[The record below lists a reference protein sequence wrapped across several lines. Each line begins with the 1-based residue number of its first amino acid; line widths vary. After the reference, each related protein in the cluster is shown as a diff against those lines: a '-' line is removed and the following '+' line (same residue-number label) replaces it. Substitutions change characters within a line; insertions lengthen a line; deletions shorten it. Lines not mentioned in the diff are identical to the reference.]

1 MMRSMDDGTVYRLDE
16 LAAAAGVSARTVRYY
31 VQRGLLPS
39 PEFRGRDTVYG
50 EAHLWRLRA
59 IRRLQAGL
67 LSLDAI
73 EAELGRRDLDGIAR
87 LARGEEAP
95 GAPLGVPE
103 AADAV
108 EPARGAEGRWCR
120 FELAPGLEL
129 HLSEDA
135 GDEVRALA
143 REIRKTSER
152 RRAGRPGGER

>member
-1 MMRSMDDGTVYRLDE
+1 MDDGTVYRLDE

-59 IRRLQAGL
+59 IRRLQERFL
-67 LSLDAI
+67 PLDAI
-73 EAELGRRDLDGIAR
+73 EAELDRRDLPGIAR
-87 LARGEEAP
+87 LARGEEEAG
-95 GAPLGVPE
+95 GAPE
-103 AADAV
+103 AAVAAGEAV
-108 EPARGAEGRWCR
+108 PEPGGRWRR

-143 REIRKTSER
+143 REIRKSSER